1 MKENPNKIYL
11 KLKSLSW
18 GKKVLTAFAIA
29 GFFLA
34 LFAYKPNISIF
45 PGQTLDPYNPFKTP
59 FILKNNGHLF
69 IKNINYS
76 LKVTKVETI
85 SGGIF
90 ENGSITNIINSFIP
104 KIRSGRSSPI
114 DMSRHITLPPNYIK
128 TAEIYLKLSYNSF
141 HIPYTFNDSIRFK
154 THRNTKG
161 QYFWIEYYNE

>member
-1 MKENPNKIYL
+1 MKENNKIYL

-18 GKKVLTAFAIA
+18 GKIILIFLTVVS
-29 GFFLA
+29 FLLG
-34 LFAYKPNISIF
+34 LFVYYPSNSIS

-59 FILKNNGHLF
+59 FILKNNGYLF

-76 LKVTKVETI
+76 LKVTKVELI

-90 ENGSITNIINSFIP
+90 ENGSITNVINSFIP

-114 DMSRHITLPPNYIK
+114 DISRHIALPPNYIK
-128 TAEIYLKLSYNSF
+128 TAEIYLKWSYNSF

-161 QYFWIEYYNE
+161 EYFWIEYYNE